1 VKWNRI
7 LIKNF
12 DIDMKGGR
20 FILSFLFPAILLS
33 TVSCSNGGKRTQNES
48 DSAMSASD
56 TAYIFFNEYEHDF
69 GKVAEGEKI
78 AYTFTYEN
86 KGNAPLVISQATT
99 TCGCTV
105 SRYSTKPVLPG
116 SNGTIE
122 VIFDSSGRNGRQ
134 TKTITVRSNATKPLV
149 LLKITGE
156 VTNNN
161 N

>member
-1 VKWNRI
+1 
-7 LIKNF
+7 
-12 DIDMKGGR
+12 MKTKP
-20 FILSFLFPAILLS
+20 IISSFLFFALLLS
-33 TVSCSNGGKRTQNES
+33 IVSCNSETRRSQNDATDEALS
-48 DSAMSASD
+48 SSD
-56 TAYIFFNEYEHDF
+56 TAFILFNEYEHDF
-69 GKVAEGEKI
+69 GKVTEGEKI

-105 SRYSTKPVLPG
+105 SKYSRKPVQPG
-116 SNGTIE
+116 GNGTIE

-134 TKTITVRSNATKPLV
+134 TKTITVRSNATKPMV

-156 VTNNN
+156 VINNN

>member
-1 VKWNRI
+1 
-7 LIKNF
+7 
-12 DIDMKGGR
+12 MKTKL
-20 FILSFLFPAILLS
+20 FILSFLFFALLLS
-33 TVSCSNGGKRTQNES
+33 VVSCNSGTGRSQNS
-48 DSAMSASD
+48 SGDALNSSD
-56 TAYIFFNEYEHDF
+56 TACILFNEYEHDF
-69 GKVAEGEKI
+69 GKVTEGEKI

-105 SRYSTKPVLPG
+105 SKYSRKPVQPG
-116 SNGTIE
+116 DNGTIE

-156 VTNNN
+156 VLNNN